1 VPANSILWSLFV
13 ATIVSLLVF
22 VVAFTAALVIA
33 QRRRL
38 RLHADYAQRI
48 LGAQEEERAWVARE
62 LHDDLLQRVAMVRH
76 ELDALWATMAAHAGP
91 PEQHRLRALNGELAD
106 LGEALRS
113 VAHRLH
119 PTIVDQLG
127 LPRALEALA
136 LEFRRGG
143 LEVQVH
149 VPDIATIPADV
160 AHTAYRIAQEA
171 LRNVVKH
178 AGVQRASIDLVVG
191 DASAVLRIG
200 DDGKGFAPAT
210 NGRAGIGLVSMKE
223 RAALV
228 HGTVSVQSRPGAGTT
243 VEATLP
249 LGTAA

>member
-1 VPANSILWSLFV
+1 MPADVLWPIFL
-13 ATIVSLLVF
+13 AAMVSLLVF

-38 RLHADYAQRI
+38 RLQRDYAQQI
-48 LGAQEEERAWVARE
+48 LSAQEEERAWVARE

-76 ELDALWATMAAHAGP
+76 ELDALWAPLAQHAGP
-91 PEQHRLRALNGELAD
+91 QESHRLRALNGELTD

-127 LPRALEALA
+127 LSRALEALA
-136 LEFRRGG
+136 QEFRRGG
-143 LEVQVH
+143 LDVRIS
-149 VPDIATIPADV
+149 VPDIASIPSGV
-160 AHTAYRIAQEA
+160 ALTAYRIVQEA

-178 AGVQRASIDLVVG
+178 AGVTNAAVDVAVNP
-191 DASAVLRIG
+191 DAVVLRIS
-200 DDGKGFAPAT
+200 DEGKGFAPGT
-210 NGRAGIGLVSMKE
+210 NGRAGIGLASMRE

-228 HGTVSVQSRPGAGTT
+228 RGTLSVTSRPGSGTT

-249 LGTAA
+249 LGAAA